1 MHKGGENKNQY
12 ITVRPWGNEQVRI
25 DFNGSSGIAVR
36 ESAYTIIKGFEIK
49 GENQSITYEQTI
61 ANWWNDEVLYSGTG
75 IRISAGSELTHHI
88 IIKDNI
94 VHDTPAGGIKAGAA
108 AHITLQNNIVYNC
121 AWWTMQGTTGM
132 GITQAKSHEDDTDDS
147 QYYNKIVGNLL
158 FANESRIFSRVWR
171 KGAATLTIDEGE
183 AMLIQ
188 EGKAGLDLKDDYS
201 GRYLVK
207 DNYMLYNGKSL
218 VVNVANKVDIK
229 RNSFYLNGTTA
240 MGGSGYTASGLRV
253 NNSTDVRFISNAI
266 EADLDFGLLYSA
278 SDTAIDVVIKNSFGY
293 GQVLNAHPLPSGFH
307 QIDQPLFENPQTLD
321 FSIINSVSTKIG
333 AHQEIMD
340 AHKLTLK
347 RYGIQ
352 VKPSNYYVDNTQ
364 MSNDILA
371 NIPGK
376 RVADEVDKEGKTY
389 TPIIDIPADHPS
401 VKDINGTTFKLY
413 LED

>member
-1 MHKGGENKNQY
+1 M
-12 ITVRPWGNEQVRI
+12 RI

-36 ESAYTIIKGFEIK
+36 NSEYTIIKGFEVK
-49 GENQSITYEQTI
+49 GENQSITYEQAI
-61 ANWWNDEVLYSGTG
+61 ANWWNDEALYSGTG
-75 IRISAGSELTHHI
+75 IRISDGDESTHHI

-94 VHDTPAGGIKAGAA
+94 VHDTPAGGIKAGSA

-121 AWWTMQGTTGM
+121 AWWTTQGTTGM

-158 FANESRIFSRVWR
+158 FTNESRIFSRVWR
-171 KGAATLTIDEGE
+171 KGVAILTIDEGE

-188 EGKAGLDLKDDYS
+188 EGKAGLDLKDAYS

-218 VVNVANKVDIK
+218 VVNVADKVDIK

-266 EADLDFGLLYSA
+266 EADLDFGLLYSV
-278 SDTAIDVVIKNSFGY
+278 SNTAIDVVVKNSFGY
-293 GQVLNAHPLPSGFH
+293 GQVLNAHPLPTGFH

-321 FSIINSVSTKIG
+321 FSMINNVSTKVG

-340 AHKLTLK
+340 AHKKTLN
-347 RYGIQ
+347 RHGIQ
-352 VKPSNYYVDNTQ
+352 VKPSHYVVDNQ
-364 MSNDILA
+364 KMMDDILKY
-371 NIPGK
+371 NPGIK
-376 RVADEVDKEGKTY
+376 GEKTSDEG
-389 TPIIDIPADHPS
+389 
-401 VKDINGTTFKLY
+401 G
-413 LED
+413 